1 MNYTAQNLIE
11 MSSLRNQLIDRV
23 EVLSKVK
30 QLFLI
35 PGAEMASIGCVADYY
50 DVSSSTINSLYLEH
64 IDEISSDGVAN
75 YRAKD
80 LKALWLADD
89 QQPKIKYEIIKGA
102 RGKTTFSFDGRIVE
116 VNNYGSKFFSPR
128 AVLRI
133 GMLLRDSEVAKEV
146 RTQLLNTFEASTP
159 EQKVSAIDEE
169 GTMLLSIIRAGS
181 PELMAVELGKYRD
194 FMNRHIAK
202 LEGEKADLKTEL
214 DIVHN
219 EIVTWTPKQ
228 ITNRLIG
235 SIGFKMGGR
244 PDYAWSSL
252 RQKLYHHHGIS
263 LEARKHGTKAS
274 YISLVRDDEWT
285 KVLQEV
291 YALAK
296 EHKIDVVKCVGQINA
311 EQIPGFCAT
320 T

>member
-1 MNYTAQNLIE
+1 MNYTAQSLVE

-30 QLFLI
+30 ALFLI
-35 PGAEMASIGCVADYY
+35 PGIEMMSTNMVADFY
-50 DVSSSTINSLYLEH
+50 DVDASAIRMCYTNHKKEIEPDGTMNIKPALLKQNGFTLEKAEGKPSWLFEVGGKKYN
-64 IDEISSDGVAN
+64 IMNNGI
-75 YRAKD
+75 RA
-80 LKALWLADD
+80 
-89 QQPKIKYEIIKGA
+89 
-102 RGKTTFSFDGRIVE
+102 
-116 VNNYGSKFFSPR
+116 FSPR

-146 RTQLLNTFEASTP
+146 RTQLLNTFECATE
-159 EQKVSAIDEE
+159 EQKTEAIDQE
-169 GTMLLSIIRAGS
+169 GVMLLSIIRAGS

-202 LEGEKADLKTEL
+202 LEGEKQGLQTEL

-228 ITNRLIG
+228 ITKRLIG
-235 SIGFKMGGR
+235 SIGYQLGGR
-244 PDYAWSSL
+244 PDYAWSKL

-263 LEARKHGTKAS
+263 LEQRKHGTKAS

-296 EHKIDVVKCVGQINA
+296 EFGIDVVKAVGLINA
-311 EQIPGFCAT
+311 QQIPDFAV
-320 T
+320 

>member
-1 MNYTAQNLIE
+1 MNYTAQSLVE

-30 QLFLI
+30 ALFLI
-35 PGAEMASIGCVADYY
+35 PGMEMMSTKMVAEFYGTPEV
-50 DVSSSTINSLYLEH
+50 TIRQIYNRNRE
-64 IDEISSDGVAN
+64 EITPDGVVCMSN
-75 YRAKD
+75 KD
-80 LKALWLADD
+80 VRKALQNVTPYTTLDRGVI
-89 QQPKIKYEIIKGA
+89 QFKIGDEYEVQIA
-102 RGKTTFSFDGRIVE
+102 SSNST
-116 VNNYGSKFFSPR
+116 YFSPR

-146 RTQLLNTFEASTP
+146 RTQLLNTFECATE
-159 EQKVSAIDEE
+159 EQKTEAIDQE
-169 GTMLLSIIRAGS
+169 GVMLLSIIRAGS

-202 LEGEKADLKTEL
+202 LEGEKQGLQTEL

-228 ITNRLIG
+228 ITKRLIG
-235 SIGFKMGGR
+235 SIGYQLGGR
-244 PDYAWSSL
+244 PDYAWGKL

-263 LEARKHGTKAS
+263 LEQRKHGTKAS

-296 EHKIDVVKCVGQINA
+296 EFGVDVVKAVGLINA
-311 EQIPGFCAT
+311 QQIPDFAV
-320 T
+320 

>member
-1 MNYTAQNLIE
+1 MNYTAQNLME

-30 QLFLI
+30 ALFLI
-35 PGAEMASIGCVADYY
+35 PGIEMMSTKMVADFYEV
-50 DVSSSTINSLYLEH
+50 DSNSLRVCYNRNKAEIDHDGTMVRSSKELRGSLQNVTTLKKDNRYGTFMTLPNGELLE
-64 IDEISSDGVAN
+64 IMGNST
-75 YRAKD
+75 Y
-80 LKALWLADD
+80 
-89 QQPKIKYEIIKGA
+89 
-102 RGKTTFSFDGRIVE
+102 
-116 VNNYGSKFFSPR
+116 FSPR

-146 RTQLLNTFEASTP
+146 RTQLLNTFEAATP

-169 GTMLLSIIRAGS
+169 GTMLLAIIRAGS

-202 LEGEKADLKTEL
+202 LEGEKAGLKTEL

-244 PDYAWSSL
+244 PDYAWGSL

-263 LEARKHGTKAS
+263 LEGRKHGTKAS

-296 EHKIDVVKCVGQINA
+296 EFNVDVVKAIGEVNA
-311 EQIPGFCAT
+311 EQIPGFCTAT
-320 T
+320 

>member
-1 MNYTAQNLIE
+1 MNYTAQSLVE
-11 MSSLRNQLIDRV
+11 MSDLRNQLIDRV

-30 QLFLI
+30 ALFLV
-35 PGAEMASIGCVADYY
+35 PGFNMMPTKMVANFYEVDT
-50 DVSSSTINSLYLEH
+50 DVIQKCFMRNKN
-64 IDEISSDGVAN
+64 EITEDGVRRVTLN
-75 YRAKD
+75 D
-80 LKALWLADD
+80 LKGQGVRLDRVG
-89 QQPKIKYEIIKGA
+89 EGR
-102 RGKTTFSFDGRIVE
+102 RGHYTFDAGNNVIVS
-116 VNNYGSKFFSPR
+116 VPGHGCNFFSPR

-146 RTQLLNTFEASTP
+146 RTQLLNTFECATE
-159 EQKVSAIDEE
+159 EQKTEAIDQE
-169 GTMLLSIIRAGS
+169 GVMLLSIIRAGS

-202 LEGEKADLKTEL
+202 LEGEKQGLQTEL

-228 ITNRLIG
+228 ITKRLIG
-235 SIGFKMGGR
+235 SIGYQLGGR
-244 PDYAWSSL
+244 PDYAWSKL

-263 LEARKHGTKAS
+263 LEQRKHGTKAS

-296 EHKIDVVKCVGQINA
+296 EFGIDVVKAVGLINA
-311 EQIPGFCAT
+311 QQIPDFAV
-320 T
+320 